1 MPDKIITGTDAAN
14 VLDASKS
21 VDTITGGKGA
31 DTFQFD
37 FSLLKPKGDNTLNP
51 GDTITDYEYGEIISI
66 TGHHFTAANTFV
78 QYEKSLDVTILGL
91 DVDADGKFDI
101 SVTLDGDRSGDVI
114 TQTNCCGAPTTEI
127 RIVKPKA
134 AAKEA
139 DKKADLVPKLYS
151 HDPDTEEMSAFNEEA
166 SPLIYDELF
175 ARAENTFRYDD
186 ELNSGGQVEVLG
198 MSEYDHGNLDLVY

>member
-1 MPDKIITGTDAAN
+1 MPNKIITGTDAAN
-14 VLDASKS
+14 VLDASKA

-66 TGHHFTAANTFV
+66 TGHHFSAANTFV
-78 QYEKSLDVTILGL
+78 QYEKSRDVTILGL

-114 TQTNCCGAPTTEI
+114 TQTNCCGAPTTDI

-134 AAKEA
+134 PAKEA

-151 HDPDTEEMSAFNEEA
+151 RDPDTEEMTTFEEV
-166 SPLIYDELF
+166 SPLMYDELF
-175 ARAENTFRYDD
+175 ATTDNTFRYDD
-186 ELNSGGQVEVLG
+186 ELNSGAQAEVLG
-198 MSEYDHGNLDLVY
+198 MSEYDHGNVDLVF